1 MATNEILT
9 FAGTDT
15 GTNLLTQAEYTSD
28 SQRAIGNQP
37 GIARSKLVNK
47 AMRQSTLVA
56 AALAQYMANRQ
67 AVDVVDTKT
76 VSELEA
82 MLVNAIAAQ
91 ISAAIPSGVPAGTI
105 SYFAASS
112 LPTGYIKANG
122 ATISRTT
129 YAALFSAI
137 GTTYGAGDGSTT
149 FKLPDLRGEFLRGW
163 DDGRGVDSGRGFG
176 TAQLDAFQGHGHDLS
191 YPYTGAFGG
200 TLNTTLQTQLVS
212 GIRSNYAT
220 DPQELGSYG
229 TPRLANETRARNI
242 ALLACIKY

>member
-67 AVDVVDTKT
+67 AVNVVDTKT

-91 ISAAIPSGVPAGTI
+91 ITAAMPEGVAAGTVSWFARNTPPSGYV
-105 SYFAASS
+105 
-112 LPTGYIKANG
+112 KANG
-122 ATISRTT
+122 ATVSRVT

-137 GTTYGAGDGSTT
+137 GTTFGAGDGSTT
-149 FKLPDLRGEFLRGW
+149 FVLPDLRGVFMRGW
-163 DDGRGVDSGRGFG
+163 DDGRGIDSGRTFG
-176 TAQLDAFQGHGHDLS
+176 SSQLDSFQGHGHELL
-191 YPYTGAFGG
+191 YKNTGSFGG
-200 TLNTTLQTQLVS
+200 DLNTTLQTQALS
-212 GIRSNYAT
+212 GILANYAT
-220 DPQELGSYG
+220 DPLEIGAYG
-229 TPRLANETRARNI
+229 APRLANETRPRNV